1 MHELPPEGPGLIGRD
16 RSDDGVSQPH
26 GARITV
32 LPRGYVGASVAPSGT
47 GRTWTADFGVV
58 GVDAFGQPGWF
69 TDGTNE
75 KGVYAGLLYMPG
87 FCDYPSAEGKDP
99 GGCMSIVDTVA

>member
-1 MHELPPEGPGLIGRD
+1 MCTSFRLKAQDSSVVIGRN
-16 RSDDGVSQPH
+16 
-26 GARITV
+26 A
-32 LPRGYVGASVAPSGT
+32 GASVAPSGT
-47 GRTWTADFGVV
+47 GRTWKADFGVV

-99 GGCMSIVDTVA
+99 GDCMSIVNTVA